1 MRPEQ
6 ELALQWIRKAEHD
19 VLSAKAVVTSAYDI
33 TDVPCFLAQQTV
45 EKSLKA
51 LLTWHGV
58 SFGKTHDLLVLLAAA
73 VTLEPSFGAER
84 TLCEQLTGFAVEV
97 RYPSDMSEPSLEET
111 KRFVSE
117 AQHVLNRVKRVLAL
131 TAEQ

>member
-6 ELALQWIRKAEHD
+6 EFALQWIRNAEHD
-19 VLSAKAVVTSAYDI
+19 LLSAKAVIASAYDI
-33 TDVPCFLAQQTV
+33 TDLPCFFARQTV

-58 SFGKTHDLLVLLAAA
+58 SFGKTHDLLVLLAEA
-73 VTLEPSFGAER
+73 VMFQPSFSDDR
-84 TLCEQLTGFAVEV
+84 TLYEQLTGFAVEM
-97 RYPSDMSEPSLEET
+97 RYPSSMSEPSLQEAR
-111 KRFVSE
+111 RFVSE
-117 AQHVLNRVKRVLAL
+117 AQEILNPVKRGLAP